1 VRTLALKSFHD
12 DRRNILFRERYV
24 DQETILVVDDEKDIL
39 DLVGYNLEQEGFKIL
54 KATDG
59 PSALK
64 AVEKELPDLI
74 VLDLMLPKLS
84 GTEVCK
90 ILKKKKET
98 AVIPI
103 IMLTAKT
110 DEIDRV
116 LGFELGADDYVTKPF
131 SPRELVLRVKAVL
144 KRMKETEGS
153 DLIKV
158 EALTIDIPKHQVW
171 VDDEPLVL
179 TPTEFKLLLKLV
191 ERRGKVLTRDT
202 LLDTVWGYDYSG
214 FDRTV
219 DTHIRRLR
227 VKLGKMGHYI
237 ETVRGLGYRFK
248 ES

>member
-1 VRTLALKSFHD
+1 M
-12 DRRNILFRERYV
+12 
-24 DQETILVVDDEKDIL
+24 DQETILIVEDEQDIL
-39 DLVGYNLEQEGFKIL
+39 DLVGYNLEQEGFEIL

-59 PSALK
+59 STALNLAQK
-64 AVEKELPDLI
+64 KHPDLI
-74 VLDLMLPKLS
+74 ILDLMLPKLS
-84 GTEVCK
+84 GIEVCK
-90 ILKKKKET
+90 ILKKDEKR
-98 AVIPI
+98 ASVPI

-144 KRMKETEGS
+144 KRMKEKEVS
-153 DLIKV
+153 DLIKI

-171 VDDEPLVL
+171 VDDEPLTL

-191 ERRGKVLTRDT
+191 ERRGKVLTRDV

-227 VKLGKMGHYI
+227 SKLGKMGHYI
-237 ETVRGLGYRFK
+237 ETIRGLGYRFK

>member
-1 VRTLALKSFHD
+1 M
-12 DRRNILFRERYV
+12 
-24 DQETILVVDDEKDIL
+24 DQEMILVVDDEKDIL
-39 DLVGYNLEQEGFKIL
+39 DLVSYNLEQEGFKIV

-64 AVEKELPDLI
+64 VAEKELPDLI

-90 ILKKKKET
+90 LLKKEKET
-98 AVIPI
+98 AGIPI

-131 SPRELVLRVKAVL
+131 SPRELVLRVKAIL
-144 KRMKETEGS
+144 KRMKEKEVS
-153 DLIKV
+153 ELIKIDT
-158 EALTIDIPKHQVW
+158 LTIDIPKHQVLI
-171 VDDEPLVL
+171 DDEQITL
-179 TPTEFKLLLKLV
+179 TPTEFKLLLGLA
-191 ERRGKVLTRDT
+191 ERRGKVLTRDV

-214 FDRTV
+214 FNRTV
-219 DTHIRRLR
+219 DTHVRRLR
-227 VKLGKMGHYI
+227 SKLGKMGHYI

-248 ES
+248 E

>member
-1 VRTLALKSFHD
+1 M
-12 DRRNILFRERYV
+12 

-39 DLVGYNLEQEGFKIL
+39 DLVSYNLEQEGFKIL
-54 KATDG
+54 KAANG

-64 AVEKELPDLI
+64 AAEKELPDLI

-90 ILKKKKET
+90 LLKKKKET
-98 AVIPI
+98 SEIPI

-110 DEIDRV
+110 EEIDRV

-144 KRMKETEGS
+144 KRMKEKEVKE
-153 DLIKV
+153 LIKID
-158 EALTIDIPKHQVW
+158 ALTIDISKHQVW
-171 VDDEPLVL
+171 VDNEPLTL
-179 TPTEFKLLLKLV
+179 TPTEFDLLLELA
-191 ERRGKVLTRDT
+191 ERRGKVLTRDV

-214 FDRTV
+214 FNRTV

-227 VKLGKMGHYI
+227 SKLGKMGQYI

-248 ES
+248 E